1 MTSPKTWIATLVV
14 TCLLSLSFA
23 AWTTIRWTDARV
35 RLVAAE
41 TALKAAEA
49 ALLAAKAREAV
60 AVKKTKWRQKAA
72 ARAKRLVVWLPA
84 GLGTAAL
91 VLFEERDYREW
102 RSENQD
108 IASELEARKL
118 YVKEM
123 YELAREALEEELGDW
138 KVSQPVAW
146 KKALEALEEWHRSAR
161 SKSTG

>member
-1 MTSPKTWIATLVV
+1 MTLPKTWIATLVV

-23 AWTTIRWTDARV
+23 AWTTIRWTDAGV

-49 ALLAAKAREAV
+49 A
-60 AVKKTKWRQKAA
+60 
-72 ARAKRLVVWLPA
+72 
-84 GLGTAAL
+84 
-91 VLFEERDYREW
+91 LFEERDYREW